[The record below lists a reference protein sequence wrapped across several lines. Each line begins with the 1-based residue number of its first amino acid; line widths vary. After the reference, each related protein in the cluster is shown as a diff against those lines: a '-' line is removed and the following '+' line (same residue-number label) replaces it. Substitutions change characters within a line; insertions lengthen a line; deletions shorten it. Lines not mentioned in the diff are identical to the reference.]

1 MLEAEPDDAMTADL
15 EKELRAL
22 EKEIGRRQIDLL
34 FNDPYTDHVALI
46 GIHAGAG
53 GTDSQDWAQMLLR
66 MYLLWAEE
74 HRMPVEFLE
83 ESVGDP
89 IELRSGRSYF
99 VTVVWRVSFFDR
111 GQMGPEPFVSFGA
124 SS

>member
-1 MLEAEPDDAMTADL
+1 MRQRSTRKPSRIRDDLTTWESLTQRASDTRELATMLEAEPDDAMTADL

-53 GTDSQDWAQMLLR
+53 R
-66 MYLLWAEE
+66 
-74 HRMPVEFLE
+74 HRLPGLGADAAAHVPAL
-83 ESVGDP
+83 
-89 IELRSGRSYF
+89 GRGAPHAG
-99 VTVVWRVSFFDR
+99 RVPR
-111 GQMGPEPFVSFGA
+111 GIGRG
-124 SS
+124 